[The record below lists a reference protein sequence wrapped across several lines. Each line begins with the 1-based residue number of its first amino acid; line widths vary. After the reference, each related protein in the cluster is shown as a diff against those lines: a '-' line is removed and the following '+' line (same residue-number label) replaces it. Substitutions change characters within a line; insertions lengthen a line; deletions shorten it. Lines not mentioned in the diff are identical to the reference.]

1 MKKMISL
8 AVEEQADAVC
18 AISDDI
24 FDHPELGCQERY
36 ASALLTGYLE
46 KHGFKTERGAGG
58 LETAFRAEYENG
70 AGGPSIGLL
79 CEYDAIKDFGHG
91 CAHHMQGP
99 AIIAAAQAIKKACTG
114 LPYKIVVYG
123 TPDEEIS
130 GGKIAMKDNGCFRE
144 IDVALMMHGSPTTT
158 TDVKCMAL
166 RTFIVTFRGKAS
178 HAAIAPEKGRSAL
191 DALMLACHGVECLRE
206 HVQDDTRLHYGI
218 LDSGGPTNIVH
229 PKAVLELT
237 MRSYDTDYVMSLARR
252 AEDIIKGAAL
262 MGGVTY
268 EISETP
274 FLMAKIPVLCLNEMI
289 MDNARLAEAPT
300 IRPPRDKTGST
311 DFGNVMYDV
320 PGSCIRVA
328 FVPEDT
334 ASHSQEFLDAGKSQD
349 AHNAVVCAAKILA
362 MTAYDLISDA
372 GKLNRVKSEFAEKK
386 RQTSRN
392 R

>member
-1 MKKMISL
+1 MKKLISL
-8 AVEEQADAVC
+8 AVEEQADEVC

-24 FDHPELGCQERY
+24 FDHPELGCQEHY
-36 ASALLTGYLE
+36 ASELLAGYLE
-46 KHGFKTERGAGG
+46 ERGFKTERGAGG
-58 LETAFRAEYENG
+58 LETAFRAVYENG

-99 AIIAAAQAIKKACTG
+99 AIIAAAQAIKKACTD

-123 TPDEEIS
+123 TPDEEIT
-130 GGKIAMKDNGCFRE
+130 GGKIIMKDNGCFRD
-144 IDVALMMHGSPTTT
+144 IDVALMTHGSPTTT
-158 TDVKCMAL
+158 TDTKCMAL

-191 DALMLACHGVECLRE
+191 DALILACHGVECLRE
-206 HVQDDTRLHYGI
+206 HVLDDTRLHYGI
-218 LDSGGPTNIVH
+218 LDAGGPTNIVH

-237 MRSYDTDYVMSLARR
+237 MRSYDTDYVMSVARR

-262 MGGVTY
+262 MAGVTY
-268 EISETP
+268 EIGEIP
-274 FLMAKIPVLCLNEMI
+274 FLMAKIPVLSLNEII
-289 MDNARLAEAPT
+289 MDNARLAEAPS

-311 DFGNVMYDV
+311 DFGNVMYDI

-334 ASHSQEFLDAGKSQD
+334 ASHSQEFLDVGKSRD
-349 AHNAVVCAAKILA
+349 AHGAVVCAAKILA

-372 GKLNRVKSEFAEKK
+372 EKLNRVKNEFAEKK
-386 RQTSRN
+386 KRTVQN